1 MLKKIT
7 VEEAVMLI
15 VKKEHSNLYVKMRYL
30 GNNNHHFTHF
40 SDTSIELQQLNTQE
54 FWLMTDDE

>member
-7 VEEAVMLI
+7 VEEAAMLI
-15 VKKEHSNLYVKMRYL
+15 VKKETSKLYVKQKYMMDNKPNYA
-30 GNNNHHFTHF
+30 HI
-40 SDTSIELQQLNTQE
+40 SDTVNCLLEPTSQE

>member
-15 VKKEHSNLYVKMRYL
+15 AKKETGKLYVKQKYH
-30 GNNNHHFTHF
+30 GNYKHCYEHF
-40 SDTSIELQQLNTQE
+40 SDTSITLQQLNSQE

>member
-15 VKKEHSNLYVKMRYL
+15 AKKETSKLYVRQKYN
-30 GNNNHHFTHF
+30 GDYKHHYAHF
-40 SDTSIELQQLNTQE
+40 SDTSIKLQQLTSQE

>member
-15 VKKEHSNLYVKMRYL
+15 AKKETGKLYVKQKYMMDNKPNYAHL
-30 GNNNHHFTHF
+30 
-40 SDTSIELQQLNTQE
+40 SDTAINLQQLTSQE